1 MDFAKA
7 FDKVNH
13 SLLIHK
19 LQHYGIIGKSVRWIQ
34 NWLANRKQ
42 SVVIDGSTSDA
53 FSVDSGVPQ
62 GSVLGP
68 GLFLYYIN
76 DLQSRLTSTVRL
88 FADDTIAYLTIS
100 NNNDAET
107 LQKDLDKLGHWG
119 NEWCMKFHPDKC
131 TVLRVTNKKKII
143 DAKYQ
148 LHGHTLES
156 VTYAKYL
163 CLTFTSKLQWD
174 QHINY
179 ITSKANKTRGF
190 LRRNPSIRI
199 KEQAYFTLAR
209 PLVKYASTVWDPYT
223 QTDINKVEAVQRRVA
238 RYVAN
243 NHRNRSSV
251 SNIIQRI
258 KWRPLADRR

>member
-1 MDFAKA
+1 MWYIRHLLFTYISFLWDHNHIKLNAPRLTHDISKNLQEGQQTDILILDFAKA

-53 FSVDSGVPQ
+53 VSVDSGVPQ

-88 FADDTIAYLTIS
+88 FADDTIPYLTIS

-107 LQKDLDKLGHWG
+107 LQKDLDKLGHWE
-119 NEWCMKFHPDKC
+119 NEWCMKFHP
-131 TVLRVTNKKKII
+131 
-143 DAKYQ
+143 
-148 LHGHTLES
+148 GTL
-156 VTYAKYL
+156 
-163 CLTFTSKLQWD
+163 
-174 QHINY
+174 INAQY
-179 ITSKANKTRGF
+179 S
-190 LRRNPSIRI
+190 
-199 KEQAYFTLAR
+199 E
-209 PLVKYASTVWDPYT
+209 
-223 QTDINKVEAVQRRVA
+223 
-238 RYVAN
+238 
-243 NHRNRSSV
+243 
-251 SNIIQRI
+251 
-258 KWRPLADRR
+258 